1 MTDISHPQPS
11 VSERRGQRLTPLNT
25 NFSRPTTHSSIP
37 APRPQRP
44 RPADYENSK
53 EAAAPE
59 PLQSPTIKR
68 QSSKPVLRGLFGREK
83 AGRKSDHDRGLT
95 HIEETQQT
103 VTQGSNGLD
112 APLSPSTCA
121 TPKTVVSTPTL
132 LSSPQTS
139 YLTKPPPVHRAE
151 TSDSKSGNDPNWKPP
166 PLFQAYPQ
174 AIKHDCLA
182 APTLSSDSILRIHE
196 NSRGHLK
203 NQQNQ
208 AGNAELGDRSG
219 RKKKDEKKKHI
230 RSLSETIGKTEWT
243 RKIYVL
249 ATSGYILQYAGD
261 GKHDRLPEKMLK
273 LGPKTVAFASDAIPG
288 KHWVL
293 QVSQNSDDNMSTPA
307 EIHRPFL
314 SRFGFH
320 RPHTRR
326 IARGFLL
333 VLNSPEELS
342 TWLLAVR
349 AEIEARGGKKYVS
362 ERVFD
367 DGEDAQLRAKP
378 NVRQMVHRDPNRFSN
393 VFLQPAGTSEELD
406 HFGMSSQSRRSS
418 YHSFNRRSVVT
429 TESRSGST
437 STGRTDGVAPTNIT
451 EPSFASS
458 NNGSLSFPE
467 NAASSPPIATDA
479 AAHGTFQEDM
489 ARSQTQS
496 PPVSSPKQRQSML
509 MYSKV
514 PTNSSE
520 ASQVPRAQSAASKPL
535 IRSTSPPAPNF
546 SVPSFSNRFAA
557 KIGPTRLSQIPRQDN
572 YEPSIAAFP
581 SPPQSPTRNTPG
593 FDRKESVEHMSPPR
607 KPLRVSTSDAS
618 LGSLAEYAKNSEPKP
633 QTFAQIPEP
642 VPVSSSPPQ
651 NPNIATGSVNS
662 SNRQSQHILSNPRD
676 QPQRQL
682 RNRMSIL
689 HQNSSVP
696 SAPNRRKSM
705 PGLTGPPVAP
715 PPNCPLPKIPS
726 PVTANQPLWPVPSA
740 SGSPPPLR
748 NARDHRTSTI
758 NPAADV
764 RRSSRAVFREI

>member
-1 MTDISHPQPS
+1 MADISHPQPS
-11 VSERRGQRLTPLNT
+11 VKERRGQRLTPLNT
-25 NFSRPTTHSSIP
+25 NFSRPTTQSSIP

-44 RPADYENSK
+44 RPVEYQNSK
-53 EAAAPE
+53 DAAAPE
-59 PLQSPTIKR
+59 PLQSPAVKR

-83 AGRKSDHDRGLT
+83 TGRKSDHDRGLT

-103 VTQGSNGLD
+103 VTQRSDGFD

-132 LSSPQTS
+132 LSSPPTS

-182 APTLSSDSILRIHE
+182 APALSSDSILRIHA
-196 NSRGHLK
+196 NSRGHHK
-203 NQQNQ
+203 NQESQ
-208 AGNAELGDRSG
+208 AGNAELGDRPG
-219 RKKKDEKKKHI
+219 KKKKDEKKKHL
-230 RSLSETIGKTEWT
+230 RSLSETIGKTDWT

-249 ATSGYILQYAGD
+249 ATSGYILQYAGE
-261 GKHDRLPEKMLK
+261 GKHDRLPEKMLQ

-293 QVSQNSDDNMSTPA
+293 QVSQSSDDNMPTPA
-307 EIHRPFL
+307 ETHRPFL
-314 SRFGFH
+314 SRFGFY

-393 VFLQPAGTSEELD
+393 VFLQPAGNSEELD

-418 YHSFNRRSVVT
+418 YHSFNRRSVIT

-467 NAASSPPIATDA
+467 NIASSPPIGTDA
-479 AAHGTFQEDM
+479 AAHGSFPEDIG
-489 ARSQTQS
+489 RSQTQS

-514 PTNSSE
+514 PTSSSE
-520 ASQVPRAQSAASKPL
+520 ASQLPRAQSAASNPL
-535 IRSTSPPAPNF
+535 IRSASPPAPNF

-557 KIGPTRLSQIPRQDN
+557 KTGPARLSQMPRRDN
-572 YEPSIAAFP
+572 YESNIAGFP
-581 SPPQSPTRNTPG
+581 SPPQSPTRSSPSV
-593 FDRKESVEHMSPPR
+593 DRKESMEHMSPPPR
-607 KPLRVSTSDAS
+607 KPLRISTSDAS

-633 QTFAQIPEP
+633 QIFAQIPEP
-642 VPVSSSPPQ
+642 VPVSSPPQ
-651 NPNIATGSVNS
+651 NPRITTGPVDS
-662 SNRQSQHILSNPRD
+662 SNRQSQHIPSNPRD
-676 QPQRQL
+676 QPHRQL

-689 HQNSSVP
+689 HHSSALP

-705 PGLTGPPVAP
+705 PGLAGPPVAP

-726 PVTANQPLWPVPSA
+726 PVTANQPPWPAPSA
-740 SGSPPPLR
+740 SRSPPPVR

-758 NPAADV
+758 YPVADV
-764 RRSSRAVFREI
+764 RRSSRAVFKEI